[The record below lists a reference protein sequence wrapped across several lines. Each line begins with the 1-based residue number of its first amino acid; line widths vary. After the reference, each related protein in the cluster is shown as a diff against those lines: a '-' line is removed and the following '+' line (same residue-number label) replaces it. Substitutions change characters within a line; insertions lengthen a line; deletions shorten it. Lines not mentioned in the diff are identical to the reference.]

1 MITESTWPTRRI
13 LPRLVASALTVVATT
28 GAAQEDRHEFT
39 FQFDVRFVATDIERS
54 FTDGGLGLGRFDQAH
69 EDLQLG
75 RAFLD
80 YRGRLAETLDLQVTL
95 DAYGDADKN
104 PVDVSES
111 FLEWRPYPSS
121 GWRWRTRLGAFYP
134 PISLENRGPGWQSV
148 YSISPSAINTWIG
161 EEIRTIGAEVNA
173 TWLGTRLGKAV
184 DISLIAAVYGWNDP
198 MGVVIFQRGWGIHD
212 RQTALFGQ
220 LPEMF
225 PMGTTRSGLELFHE
239 IDDRAGYYAGV
250 QVSWPERLVL
260 RALHYDNRGDPG
272 ANNGYEYAWLSR
284 FDSAGLRV
292 EWQRDWTLILQWMA
306 GDTAVGASADGRG
319 LIILDYDSYFALL
332 SREFGRHRVTLRYD
346 DLFTQTARGAQFF
359 NGYQDAE
366 GWLLAYLF
374 EFDEHWQLAV
384 EALQVRGELG
394 QRTAIGLDEHLRER
408 TLQLALRYTF

>member
-220 LPEMF
+220 LP
-225 PMGTTRSGLELFHE
+225 
-239 IDDRAGYYAGV
+239 
-250 QVSWPERLVL
+250 
-260 RALHYDNRGDPG
+260 
-272 ANNGYEYAWLSR
+272 
-284 FDSAGLRV
+284 
-292 EWQRDWTLILQWMA
+292 
-306 GDTAVGASADGRG
+306 
-319 LIILDYDSYFALL
+319 
-332 SREFGRHRVTLRYD
+332 
-346 DLFTQTARGAQFF
+346 
-359 NGYQDAE
+359 
-366 GWLLAYLF
+366 
-374 EFDEHWQLAV
+374 
-384 EALQVRGELG
+384 
-394 QRTAIGLDEHLRER
+394 
-408 TLQLALRYTF
+408 